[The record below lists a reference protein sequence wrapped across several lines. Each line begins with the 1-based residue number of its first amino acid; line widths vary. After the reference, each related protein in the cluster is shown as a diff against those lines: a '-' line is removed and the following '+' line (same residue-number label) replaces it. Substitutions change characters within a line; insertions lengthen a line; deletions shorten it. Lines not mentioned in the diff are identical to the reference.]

1 MIARTSIAIA
11 VLAVLTAGPAHADVF
26 RCGKTFMT
34 FVATD
39 DNNLGAYEGVTVRK
53 SYVLRVF
60 GPTRETG
67 IPAFLAL
74 KPLPTVGPARFAFI
88 DDATHV
94 RVLECLD

>member
-1 MIARTSIAIA
+1 MLVRATLVIAALT
-11 VLAVLTAGPAHADVF
+11 LAAGSAHADAF

-39 DNNLGAYEGVTVRK
+39 DNLGAYEGVTVRK
-53 SYVLRVF
+53 SDVLRVF

-74 KPLPTVGPARFAFI
+74 KPLPTVGPATFAFI